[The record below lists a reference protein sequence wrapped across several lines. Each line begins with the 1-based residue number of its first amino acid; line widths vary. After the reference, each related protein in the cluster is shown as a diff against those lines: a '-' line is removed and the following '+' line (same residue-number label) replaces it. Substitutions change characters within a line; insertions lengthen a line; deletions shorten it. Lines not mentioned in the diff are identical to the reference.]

1 MKVIVIGMGETGKYV
16 AAKLASEKHDIVIV
30 DDSAAN
36 LQRAEES
43 MDVMALL
50 GHGASV
56 KKLHQANAGSA
67 DLVIAVSGSNEI
79 NLLAAITAKHLGAKR
94 AIARV
99 DSGDYLED
107 DNRGFSSKLLGID
120 LVINTRILIAN
131 EIYKLIKSVGAIA
144 VEDFADNRIELLE
157 IAIDEQEKLIEKPLR
172 ELHLP
177 ENSLIAA
184 ILRDDEMIIPNG
196 SDELLPGDEVFVV
209 GAMPVIPKLEKIF
222 GDKHQARAKKV
233 VIIGGGDVGFAVAR
247 LLEREQ
253 MSILLIE
260 RDAER
265 CQHLSNTLN
274 RAVVLQ
280 GDGTDISVLRD
291 EKIEQCDVFVAVSGD
306 DETNMASSL
315 LAKNLG
321 AKKTLALVNK
331 PDYVPLFE
339 LLGID
344 ATVSPRIY
352 AANKIL
358 KFARQEE
365 VVSVSLLE
373 NGKAEIL
380 ELIPVAGSQIVNKP
394 LAEVNFPRG
403 AVVAGV
409 ASADKVFVPR
419 GKDQIAPGN
428 TVVVL
433 TKPEVR
439 PAVERLCKKRLL
451 SF

>member
-1 MKVIVIGMGETGKYV
+1 MKVVVIGMGETGKYV
-16 AAKLASEKHDIVIV
+16 ASVLAQEKHDIVII
-30 DDSAAN
+30 DDSAAS
-36 LQRAEES
+36 LRRAEEG

-50 GHGASV
+50 GHGASLQ
-56 KKLHQANAGSA
+56 KLRRANAGSA
-67 DLVIAVSGSNEI
+67 DLVVAVSGSNEI
-79 NLLAAITAKHLGAKR
+79 NLLAAITARHLGAKR
-94 AIARV
+94 TVARV
-99 DSGDYLED
+99 DSGDYLEED
-107 DNRGFSSKLLGID
+107 HRGFSLKFLGID

-157 IAIDEQEKLIEKPLR
+157 IAIEEQQKIIEKPLR

-177 ENSLIAA
+177 ENSLVAA
-184 ILRDDEMIIPNG
+184 ILRNEEMIIPNG
-196 SDELLPGDEVFVV
+196 SDEILPGDEIFVV
-209 GAMPVIPKLEKIF
+209 GALSTIPKLEKIF
-222 GDKHQARAKKV
+222 GEKRRKQAQKV
-233 VIIGGGDVGFAVAR
+233 VIVGGGDVGYAVAR
-247 LLEREQ
+247 LLEREE
-253 MSILLIE
+253 MSVLLIE
-260 RDAER
+260 QDAER
-265 CQHLSNTLN
+265 CVELSNVLSKT
-274 RAVVLQ
+274 VVLQ
-280 GDGTDISVLRD
+280 GDGTDISMLRD
-291 EKIEQCDVFVAVSGD
+291 EKIEQCDAFVAVSGD

-321 AKKTLALVNK
+321 ARKTLALVNK

-344 ATVSPRIY
+344 ATVSPRIF

-358 KFARQEE
+358 KFAREEE
-365 VVSVSLLE
+365 VVSISLLE

-409 ASADKVFVPR
+409 ASREKVFVPR
-419 GKDQIAPGN
+419 GKDQIEAGN

-433 TKPEVR
+433 TLPEVR
-439 PAVERLCKKRLL
+439 PAVERLCKKRML